1 VHLFG
6 STATR
11 LNLRSSN
18 DLDISLDL
26 PSVVDKVGTSVAVL
40 GSYHTYIDAAVV
52 STSCMV
58 CWVGCGRPVALS

>member
-26 PSVVDKVGTSVAVL
+26 PSAVDKVATCAAVL
-40 GSYHTYIDAAVV
+40 G
-52 STSCMV
+52 
-58 CWVGCGRPVALS
+58 PVTTRLPCSNGVHCA